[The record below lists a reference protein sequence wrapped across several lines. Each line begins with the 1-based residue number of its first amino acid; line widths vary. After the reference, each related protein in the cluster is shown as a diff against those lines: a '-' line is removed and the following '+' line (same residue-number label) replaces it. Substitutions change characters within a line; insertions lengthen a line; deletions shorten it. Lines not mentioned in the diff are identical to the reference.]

1 MTLMISMRPLVLLAV
16 FLGSL
21 SSLHAAIYYVDNT
34 ASNDNG
40 NGTSTVT
47 AWKTLAKV
55 NAVAWSPGFNAGD
68 EIRFR
73 GGQTFTFA
81 AGAKLYIA
89 PGKGGTQAN
98 PITFTSFG
106 TGQATLVAANDQEFA
121 YIWNAAG
128 LRFTN
133 LVIRGNGSTT
143 HTKDGISFYADTSNT
158 RYAGITFDNVEMH
171 GFGKTGLKIGGW
183 NGTAGFSQISL
194 LNSRFRDNGID
205 GCSTY
210 GQSAFANQNITV
222 RSSHFYNNAG
232 KAGLPDPSGSGLV
245 LGAVD
250 TALVEFCTA
259 YNNGAN
265 NTNSA
270 GPIGIWTYMSKKV
283 VIQYNE
289 SYSNKSANGDGG
301 GFDIDGASE
310 DCVIQYNY
318 SHNNV
323 GAGYLLAQYSGAPG
337 AFRNNV
343 IRYNISQNDAT
354 GDKGYGGIMIWGG
367 DGTNKLTN
375 SQIYNNVIYVGNTS
389 HASSSGI
396 YAFGTGG
403 YTGLVARNNIVVTT
417 GGRAVVRLDNYS
429 NTGNLKLEG
438 NDYFSSGS
446 AWLAKINGTNYAT
459 LPLFRGTGQ
468 EKIGTT
474 DVGLAVDPQLVNAG
488 SGGTISTIANSST
501 LGTSLGAYK
510 LASTSPLINAGLTP
524 TLTGTSGTQAGTAAA
539 TDFYGNAVPTGA
551 YDIGVFESSAV
562 AATPVIT
569 SGQSTSG
576 TVGTAF
582 SYTLQASNSPTS
594 WSNSSGLP
602 AGVTLNTSTGVI
614 SGTPTASGSFTPSFT
629 ATNAGGT
636 SPAVAVTLTIAPAP
650 TGVQTFRTTTGLAA
664 DGSQDLLTPAGDGVQ
679 NLLKYAFN
687 MIGSGT
693 GQASTLATPNVFT
706 LTANGSAGLPLG
718 GVESGTGKLQLNYIR
733 RKAASNS
740 GLTYAVVF
748 SDTLSSWAVNDSA
761 TELVT
766 SIDATFERVTVIDSS
781 TTSKRFARVRV
792 TTP

>member
-1 MTLMISMRPLVLLAV
+1 MKFLSPLFAVLLSFGTLTAY
-16 FLGSL
+16 
-21 SSLHAAIYYVDNT
+21 AATYYVDT
-34 ASNDNG
+34 AATNDNG
-40 NGTSTVT
+40 DGTSTGT

-55 NAVAWSPGFNAGD
+55 NAVAFSPGFAAGD
-68 EIRFR
+68 EIRFK

-81 AGAKLYIA
+81 TGAKLYIA
-89 PGKGGTQAN
+89 PGKGGTQAS
-98 PITFTSFG
+98 PITFTSYG
-106 TGQATLVAANDQEFA
+106 SGQATLVAANDQEFA

-143 HTKDGISFYADTSNT
+143 HTKDGISFYADTPNT
-158 RYAGITFDNVEMH
+158 RHAGITFDNVEMY
-171 GFGKTGLKIGGW
+171 GFGKTGLIIGGW
-183 NGTAGFSQISL
+183 SGTAGFSQISL
-194 LNSRFRDNGID
+194 LNSRFRDNGLD

-210 GQSAFANQNITV
+210 GQNPFANQNITV
-222 RSSHFYNNAG
+222 RSSHFYNNTG

-259 YNNGAN
+259 YNNGVN
-265 NTNSA
+265 NTNIA
-270 GPIGIWTYMSKKV
+270 GPIGIWTYMSRKV

-289 SYSNKSANGDGG
+289 SYSNKSGNGDGG

-318 SHNNV
+318 SHNNA
-323 GAGYLLAQYSGAPG
+323 GAGYLLAQYRGAPG
-337 AFRNNV
+337 AFRHNV
-343 IRYNISQNDAT
+343 IRYNISQNDAQSA
-354 GDKGYGGIMIWGG
+354 KGYGGIMIWGG
-367 DGTNKLTN
+367 DSTNKLTN

-403 YTGLVARNNIVVTT
+403 YTSLVARNNIIVTT
-417 GGRAVVRLDNYS
+417 GGRAVVRLDNYT

-446 AWLAKINGTNYAT
+446 AWQAKINGTTYAT

-468 EKIGTT
+468 EKMGAT
-474 DVGLAVDPQLVNAG
+474 DIGLAVDPQLINAG
-488 SGGTISTIANSST
+488 SGGTIGTIANSST

-524 TLTGTSGTQAGTAAA
+524 TLTGTGGTQAGTAAT
-539 TDFYGNAVPTGA
+539 TDFYGNAVPTAA
-551 YDIGVFESSAV
+551 YDIGVHESSAV
-562 AATPVIT
+562 AITPVIT
-569 SGQSTSG
+569 SGQSASG
-576 TVGTAF
+576 TVGTAS
-582 SYTLQASNSPTS
+582 SYALQASNSPTS
-594 WSNSSGLP
+594 YALASGTLP
-602 AGVTLNTSTGVI
+602 PGVTLNTTSGVL
-614 SGTPTASGSFTPSFT
+614 SGTPSAAGTSTPDFT

-706 LTANGSAGLPLG
+706 LTANGSAGLPLVG
-718 GVESGTGKLQLNYIR
+718 IGTGADAGKLQLTYIR
-733 RKAASNS
+733 RKATSAP
-740 GLTYAVVF
+740 GVTYAVEF
-748 SDTLSSWAVNDSA
+748 SDTLASWAVNGSAVESA
-761 TELVT
+761 TF
-766 SIDATFERVTVIDSS
+766 IDSTFERVTVTDSS
-781 TTSKRFARVRV
+781 ATSSKRCVRVR
-792 TTP
+792 TTAL